1 MDPRTGY
8 PSQGMLSVSVIA
20 PKTID
25 SEAWA
30 KPYYILGRSWTA
42 RHKKKEFRFFMCEDK
57 PGVNCT
63 WVQ

>member
-8 PSQGMLSVSVIA
+8 PSMGMLAVSIVT

-30 KPYYILGRSWTA
+30 KPYYILGRTWTQQ
-42 RHKKKEFRFFMCEDK
+42 HKPNDFRVFMCEDRTDV
-57 PGVNCT
+57 PCA
-63 WVQ
+63 WLQ